1 MSDFG
6 YQEFCDK
13 SFTAAEAPIF
23 DSDDWQERVEGE
35 QQGDISTDVALI
47 DSKKQIEN
55 EETIKK
61 LDLEIK
67 QSKENFFKN
76 NGLHPVINSQRPKHL
91 PSIKQNPSSIL
102 KEGYIEKKTDGK
114 LFKWHRR
121 YMVLTGER
129 IYFFTDESRGKMSG
143 CINLKLLGVS
153 IR

>member
-1 MSDFG
+1 M
-6 YQEFCDK
+6 
-13 SFTAAEAPIF
+13 
-23 DSDDWQERVEGE
+23 
-35 QQGDISTDVALI
+35 ALI
-47 DSKKQIEN
+47 DSNKQIEN

-76 NGLHPVINSQRPKHL
+76 NGLQPAINSQRPKHL